1 MALQINLLAV
11 LMAILFV
18 LMFLGVPISIAL
30 GISTTVCLMF
40 FTDMDLCFIGQ
51 NIYAALDSYALLAV
65 PFFILA
71 SNIMASAGVAGRLLR
86 FSEAV
91 TAGVTGGLGM
101 AAVLSC
107 AIFAAISGSSV
118 ATVVSIGTIVLPGM
132 IKEGYDKKFST
143 ALLSCSGS
151 LGILIPPSILMI
163 IFGVLADVS
172 IGKLFAAGML
182 PGIVLTF
189 MLMLY
194 VHVMAKKRNYPRSP
208 RLNLSERINVI
219 IKNGSALSVPALIL
233 GGIYGGVVTPT
244 EAAVLATFL
253 GLVMGFLVYK
263 ELKIK
268 DLPRILLESAEMSS
282 MILIILAFAYSFAFL
297 ISFHRIP
304 DMLTQMMFDAGITPW
319 MFLLLINVI
328 LFFAGDFMDP
338 ASIMLIFTPLIVS
351 LGSALDINLVHLG
364 IIVTMNLEIG
374 LITPPVGFNLYV
386 GSSLTG
392 LPLYDVMKAAIPIM
406 IVIGIALILIT
417 YVPWISLIIPKLIF
431 GSV

>member
-1 MALQINLLAV
+1 
-11 LMAILFV
+11 MAILFV

-71 SNIMASAGVAGRLLR
+71 SNIMASAGVARRLLR

-268 DLPRILLESAEMSS
+268 DLPRILMESAEMSS

-304 DMLTQMMFDAGITPW
+304 DMLTEMMFNAGITPW

>member
-1 MALQINLLAV
+1 MESSIVLISS
-11 LMAILFV
+11 LMAILFI
-18 LMFLGVPISIAL
+18 LMFFGVPIAIAL
-30 GISTTVCLMF
+30 GISTTINLLI
-40 FTDMDLCFIGQ
+40 FTDMDLLFIGQ

-71 SNIMASAGVAGRLLR
+71 SNIMAQAGIARRLLI
-86 FSEAV
+86 FAEAL
-91 TAGVTGGLGM
+91 TAGITGGLGM
-101 AAVLSC
+101 AGVLAC

-132 IKEGYDKKFST
+132 IKEGYDKKFAT
-143 ALLSCSGS
+143 ALISCSGS

-182 PGIVLTF
+182 PGI
-189 MLMLY
+189 MLAIFIMIY
-194 VHVMAKKRNYPRSP
+194 VHLISRKRNYPKSP
-208 RLNLSERINVI
+208 YLSIKERLRKIVQ
-219 IKNGSALSVPALIL
+219 NGSALIVPIIIL

-244 EAAVLATFL
+244 EAAVLGIFI
-253 GLVMGFLVYK
+253 GLAMGFFLYK

-268 DLPRILLESAEMSS
+268 HLPDIFLRSAEMSS
-282 MILIILAFAYSFAFL
+282 MILLILAFAYSFAFL
-297 ISFHRIP
+297 LSFFRVP
-304 DMLTQMMFDAGITPW
+304 DLLTQMMFDAGINAW

-351 LGSALDINLVHLG
+351 LGSALGINLIHLG
-364 IIVTMNLEIG
+364 IVVTMNLEIG

-386 GSSLTG
+386 GSSLSK
-392 LPLYDVMKAAIPIM
+392 LSLYDVMKAAVPIM
-406 IVIGIALILIT
+406 IIIGIALILIT
-417 YVPWISLIIPKLIF
+417 YIPWISLIVPKLIF
-431 GSV
+431 GSA

>member
-1 MALQINLLAV
+1 MASQLSLVAA
-11 LMAILFV
+11 LMAILFA

-30 GISTTVCLMF
+30 GIATTVCLMF
-40 FTDMDLCFIGQ
+40 FTDMDLSFIGQ
-51 NIYAALDSYALLAV
+51 NIYAALDSYPLLAV

-71 SNIMASAGVAGRLLR
+71 SNIMASAGVAGRLLK
-86 FSEAV
+86 FSETM
-91 TAGVTGGLGM
+91 TAGITGGLGM
-101 AAVLSC
+101 AAVLAC

-132 IKEGYDKKFST
+132 IKEGYDKKFAT
-143 ALLSCSGS
+143 ALLCCSGS

-182 PGIVLTF
+182 PGVVLTC

-194 VHVMAKKRNYPRSP
+194 VHIMAKKRNYPKSP
-208 RLNLSERINVI
+208 SLNLRERINVI
-219 IKNGSALSVPALIL
+219 VKNGSALSVPALIL

-253 GLVMGFLVYK
+253 GLVMGFFVYR

-297 ISFHRIP
+297 LSFHRIP
-304 DMLTQMMFDAGITPW
+304 DMLTQMMFNAGITPW
-319 MFLLLINVI
+319 VFLLLINVI

-338 ASIMLIFTPLIVS
+338 ASIMLIFSPLIVS
-351 LGSALDINLVHLG
+351 LGSALGINLVHLG

-406 IVIGIALILIT
+406 IVIGVALVLIT
-417 YVPWISLIIPKLIF
+417 YVPWISLIVPKLIF

>member
-1 MALQINLLAV
+1 MENPIV
-11 LMAILFV
+11 LISSLMSILFI
-18 LMFLGVPISIAL
+18 LMFFGIPIAIAL
-30 GISTTVCLMF
+30 GISTTINLII
-40 FTDMDLCFIGQ
+40 FTDMDLLFIGQ
-51 NIYAALDSYALLAV
+51 NVYAALDSYALLAV

-71 SNIMASAGVAGRLLR
+71 SNIMAQAGIARRLLI
-86 FSEAV
+86 FSEAL
-91 TAGVTGGLGM
+91 TAGITGGLGM
-101 AAVLSC
+101 AGVLAC

-132 IKEGYDKKFST
+132 IKEGYDKKFAT
-143 ALLSCSGS
+143 ALISCSGS

-182 PGIVLTF
+182 PGIILTIF
-189 MLMLY
+189 LMIY
-194 VHVMAKKRNYPRSP
+194 VHLISRKRKYPKSP
-208 RLNLSERINVI
+208 SLSPKEKLNTIVQ
-219 IKNGSALSVPALIL
+219 NGSALIVPIMIL

-244 EAAVLATFL
+244 EAAVLAIFM
-253 GLVMGFLVYK
+253 GLAMGFFLYK

-268 DLPRILLESAEMSS
+268 HLPDILLRSAEMSS
-282 MILIILAFAYSFAFL
+282 MILLILAFAYSFAFL
-297 ISFHRIP
+297 LSFFRVP
-304 DMLTQMMFDAGITPW
+304 DLLTQMMFDAGISAW

-351 LGSALDINLVHLG
+351 LGSALGINLIHLG
-364 IIVTMNLEIG
+364 IVVVMNLEIG

-386 GSSLTG
+386 GSSLSG
-392 LPLYDVMKAAIPIM
+392 LSLYDVMKSAVPIM
-406 IVIGIALILIT
+406 MIIGIALILIT
-417 YVPWISLIIPKLIF
+417 YIPWISLIVPKLIF

>member
-1 MALQINLLAV
+1 MENPIV
-11 LMAILFV
+11 LISSLMTILFI
-18 LMFLGVPISIAL
+18 LMFFGVPIAIAL
-30 GISTTVCLMF
+30 GISTTINLII
-40 FTDMDLCFIGQ
+40 FTDMDLLFIGQ
-51 NIYAALDSYALLAV
+51 NVYAALDSYALLAV

-71 SNIMASAGVAGRLLR
+71 SNIMAQAGIARRLLV
-86 FSEAV
+86 FSEAL
-91 TAGVTGGLGM
+91 TAGITGGLGM
-101 AAVLSC
+101 AGVLAC

-132 IKEGYDKKFST
+132 LKAGYDKKFAT
-143 ALLSCSGS
+143 ALISCAGS

-182 PGIVLTF
+182 PGVILTIF
-189 MLMLY
+189 LMIY
-194 VHVMAKKRNYPRSP
+194 VHVISRKRKYPKSP
-208 RLNLSERINVI
+208 YLSLKERINKIVQ
-219 IKNGSALSVPALIL
+219 NGSALIVPVMIL

-244 EAAVLATFL
+244 EAAVLGIFI
-253 GLVMGFLVYK
+253 GLAMGFFLYK
-263 ELKIK
+263 ELKISH
-268 DLPRILLESAEMSS
+268 LPGIFLRSAEMAS

-297 ISFHRIP
+297 LSFFRVP
-304 DMLTQMMFDAGITPW
+304 DLLTQIMFDAGINAW

-351 LGSALDINLVHLG
+351 LGAALGINLIHLG
-364 IIVTMNLEIG
+364 IVVVMNLEIG

-386 GSSLTG
+386 GSSLSK
-392 LPLYDVMKAAIPIM
+392 LPLYDVMKAAVPIM
-406 IVIGIALILIT
+406 IIIGVALILIT
-417 YVPWISLIIPKLIF
+417 YIPWISLIVPKLIF

>member
-1 MALQINLLAV
+1 MAVQFNLIAS
-11 LMAILFV
+11 LMAILFL

-30 GISTTVCLMF
+30 GISTTVCLLL
-40 FTDMDLCFIGQ
+40 FTQMDLCFIGQ
-51 NIYAALDSYALLAV
+51 NIYGALDSYALLAV

-71 SNIMASAGVAGRLLR
+71 SNIMASAGIARRLLE
-86 FSEAV
+86 FSEAL
-91 TAGVTGGLGM
+91 TAGITGGLGM

-132 IKEGYDKKFST
+132 IEDGYDKKFAT
-143 ALLSCSGS
+143 ALLCCAGS

-182 PGIVLTF
+182 PGIVLTI

-194 VHVMAKKRNYPRSP
+194 VHIMAKKRNYPKSP
-208 RLNLSERINVI
+208 SLNFNQRIKI
-219 IKNGSALSVPALIL
+219 IAKNGSALSVPALIL

-253 GLVMGFLVYK
+253 GLVMGFFVYK
-263 ELKIK
+263 ELKIS
-268 DLPRILLESAEMSS
+268 DLPKILLQSCEMSS

-297 ISFHRIP
+297 LSFHRIP
-304 DMLTQMMFDAGITPW
+304 DILTQMMFDAGITPW

-338 ASIMLIFTPLIVS
+338 SSIMLIFTPLIVS
-351 LGSALDINLVHLG
+351 LGSALGINLIHLG

-392 LPLYDVMKAAIPIM
+392 IPLYDVMKAAIPIM
-406 IVIGIALILIT
+406 IVIGVALILIT

>member
-268 DLPRILLESAEMSS
+268 DLPRILMESAEMSS

-304 DMLTQMMFDAGITPW
+304 DMLTQMMFNAGITPW

>member
-1 MALQINLLAV
+1 
-11 LMAILFV
+11 
-18 LMFLGVPISIAL
+18 
-30 GISTTVCLMF
+30 
-40 FTDMDLCFIGQ
+40 
-51 NIYAALDSYALLAV
+51 
-65 PFFILA
+65 
-71 SNIMASAGVAGRLLR
+71 
-86 FSEAV
+86 
-91 TAGVTGGLGM
+91 M

-132 IKEGYDKKFST
+132 IEEGYDKKFAT
-143 ALLSCSGS
+143 ALLCCSGS

-182 PGIVLTF
+182 PGVVLTF

-194 VHVMAKKRNYPRSP
+194 VHIIAKKRNYPKSP
-208 RLNLSERINVI
+208 SLNLRERINVI
-219 IKNGSALSVPALIL
+219 VKNGSALSVPALIL

-253 GLVMGFLVYK
+253 GLVMGFFVYR

-297 ISFHRIP
+297 LSFHRIP

-351 LGSALDINLVHLG
+351 LGSALGINLVHLG

-406 IVIGIALILIT
+406 IVIGVALILVT
-417 YVPWISLIIPKLIF
+417 YFPWISLIVPKLIF